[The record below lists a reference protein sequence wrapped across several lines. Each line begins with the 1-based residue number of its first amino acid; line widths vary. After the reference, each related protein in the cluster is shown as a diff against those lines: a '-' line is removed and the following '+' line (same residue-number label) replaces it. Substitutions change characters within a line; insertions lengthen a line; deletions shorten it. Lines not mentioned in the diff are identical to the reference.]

1 MEINL
6 KNAVKY
12 FFPRPSLEMVYFE
25 SVANAID
32 ANSSEIDITIKLDS
46 FANYTT
52 LNLLVI
58 DNGEGFTNERFKK
71 FSKLLEV
78 EGEDH
83 KGVGRLVFLNY
94 FDKIEFLSSYA
105 NLTRSFI
112 LSGTFKGENKVK
124 ENTTGHQGTEVN
136 FKSYSKGKINSYDY
150 VKPDSIKKALL
161 LHFFPLFYSLKIKKK
176 QLRIGIKLE
185 TREPNLDQG
194 FFTDS
199 REILVSEIPELT
211 KLTFKAE
218 EIDLFEDL
226 NLYYS
231 IKENQQD
238 TNIITALSVDGRSI
252 QMDLLS
258 KGGIPVGYEIIFI
271 LYSKIFKG
279 KTSASRQELN
289 MSEGEL
295 RAIK

>member
-124 ENTTGHQGTEVN
+124 ENTTGHQGT
-136 FKSYSKGKINSYDY
+136 
-150 VKPDSIKKALL
+150 
-161 LHFFPLFYSLKIKKK
+161 
-176 QLRIGIKLE
+176 
-185 TREPNLDQG
+185 
-194 FFTDS
+194 
-199 REILVSEIPELT
+199 
-211 KLTFKAE
+211 
-218 EIDLFEDL
+218 
-226 NLYYS
+226 
-231 IKENQQD
+231 
-238 TNIITALSVDGRSI
+238 
-252 QMDLLS
+252 
-258 KGGIPVGYEIIFI
+258 
-271 LYSKIFKG
+271 
-279 KTSASRQELN
+279 
-289 MSEGEL
+289 
-295 RAIK
+295 